1 MLISVP
7 YPFIP
12 IQMTLISAITIGI
25 PSFILALEPNRER
38 IQGNLF
44 KNIVKKS
51 VPAALTVVCVLM
63 VCVGMYVFLN
73 ISEYRYSLFTVFL
86 TSFIGIMLIYNI
98 SLPLNKLRKSIVWLV
113 SVLLLVGITKFRYLL
128 ELEAFNIVN
137 VATIL
142 FMMLVSYLLYRQFLR
157 MNLEK
162 YSKIFSN
169 KKA

>member
-1 MLISVP
+1 
-7 YPFIP
+7 
-12 IQMTLISAITIGI
+12 
-25 PSFILALEPNRER
+25 
-38 IQGNLF
+38 
-44 KNIVKKS
+44 
-51 VPAALTVVCVLM
+51 
-63 VCVGMYVFLN
+63 
-73 ISEYRYSLFTVFL
+73 
-86 TSFIGIMLIYNI
+86 MLIYNI